1 MLKCFSG
8 ISERIN
14 SVSLDFSAPGLL
26 NVRNQWAMKGC
37 QVIRRRRPGV
47 TGLLAACFVLSLG
60 CVGAAAP
67 LPPYHAKAAATGTAT
82 AAGTVT
88 PTVHCTL
95 PAGQGEATGPQEMNV
110 ELSPAVV
117 APGGKVH
124 ARVTLGASPATS
136 AIALDDVPTIPSLD
150 LAMSGG
156 ATGTVTVRGA
166 EFTMDVPA
174 GEPIEIPAY
183 EGDFLVPVDASGEI
197 SLAPVRTLTQT
208 KVLGSVFE
216 TPCDVVGDVGS
227 VGTVTAEGTASE
239 PATLTAPADPVRP
252 STAVKLRGSRWT
264 PDATPVPSL
273 CAVGG
278 GGCDPLKFTSNSL
291 RIDSYGTLT
300 GTATL
305 GEAGAVPDGGY
316 EVKVNDG
323 TKEATAPLTVKAV
336 AAGNR
341 EISLSSDSGPVGSV
355 VTVSG
360 RNYNP
365 DRWINIIGL
374 DAAGTGLDDSAVYVK
389 SGADGT
395 FAVEFTVISDAVAAV
410 QADEGN
416 DPATVRTVP
425 FRVTTEG
432 GGDDGGTA
440 EQRLTTEVRA
450 GTLAM
455 TQAGDTVDFGTTVLG
470 TDSGAQR
477 ARLNRVEVEDARGVN
492 SGWSLTAT
500 LTGFRSADG
509 NTIPADAVRWTPACA
524 AKDGSVG
531 TPVAGSPAAL
541 GSGAA
546 SLCRMNPDGSRPFT
560 GGKFDADADLTL
572 TVPEFTRPGDYSA
585 TLTLTL
591 L

>member
-1 MLKCFSG
+1 M
-8 ISERIN
+8 
-14 SVSLDFSAPGLL
+14 
-26 NVRNQWAMKGC
+26 
-37 QVIRRRRPGV
+37 

-60 CVGAAAP
+60 CVGATAAP
-67 LPPYHAKAAATGTAT
+67 SPPDPAA

-88 PTVHCTL
+88 PDVHCVL
-95 PAGQGEATGPQEMNV
+95 PAGQGEATGPQEMTV

-117 APGGKVH
+117 EPGGKVH
-124 ARVTLGASPATS
+124 ATVTLGPSPATS
-136 AIALDDVPTIPSLD
+136 AIELKDVPTIPSLD

-166 EFTMDVPA
+166 EFSMDVPA
-174 GEPIEIPAY
+174 ETHIEIPTY
-183 EGDFLVPVDASGEI
+183 EGDFLVPADASGEI
-197 SLAPVRTLTQT
+197 SFAPIRTLTQT
-208 KVLGSVFE
+208 KVFGSVFE
-216 TPCDVVGDVGS
+216 TPCDVVDGGGS
-227 VGTVTAEGTASE
+227 IGTVTAEGSASE

-252 STAVKLRGSRWT
+252 NTAVKLGGSGWT
-264 PDATPVPSL
+264 PDAAPVPSL

-278 GGCDPLKFTSNSL
+278 GGCDPLKFTAHTL

-305 GEAGAVPDGGY
+305 GEAGAVPDGSY

-323 TKEATAPLTVKAV
+323 TKEATAPLTVEAV

-341 EISLSSDSGPVGSV
+341 EITLSSDSGPVGSV
-355 VTVSG
+355 ITVSG

-365 DRWINIIGL
+365 DRWINVIGL
-374 DAAGTGLDDSAVYVK
+374 DASGTTLDDSAVYAK

-416 DPATVRTVP
+416 DPATVRTAP
-425 FRVTTEG
+425 FTVITG
-432 GGDDGGTA
+432 GGGGGSTA
-440 EQRLTTEVRA
+440 EQQVSTQVRA
-450 GTLAM
+450 GTLSM
-455 TQAGDTVDFGTTVLG
+455 TQDGDTVDFGTTVLG
-470 TDSGAQR
+470 EGSGVQR
-477 ARLNRVEVEDARGVN
+477 AHLNRVEVQDARGVN

-500 LTGFRSADG
+500 LTGFTSADG
-509 NTIPADAVRWTPACA
+509 STIPAGAVRWAPACTA
-524 AKDGSVG
+524 QDGSVG
-531 TPVAGSPAAL
+531 APVAGSPTVL
-541 GSGAA
+541 GSEAA

-560 GGKFDADADLTL
+560 GGKFDAEAGLAL

>member
-1 MLKCFSG
+1 M
-8 ISERIN
+8 
-14 SVSLDFSAPGLL
+14 
-26 NVRNQWAMKGC
+26 
-37 QVIRRRRPGV
+37 

-67 LPPYHAKAAATGTAT
+67 LPPHLATSA
-82 AAGTVT
+82 AAGTVA

-95 PAGQGEATGPQEMNV
+95 PAGQGEATGPQEMTV

-124 ARVTLGASPATS
+124 AKVTLGASPATS
-136 AIALDDVPTIPSLD
+136 AIALEDVPTIPSLD

-174 GEPIEIPAY
+174 GEPIEIPEY

-227 VGTVTAEGTASE
+227 VGTVTAEGSASE

-252 STAVKLRGSRWT
+252 NTAVKLRGSQWT
-264 PDATPVPSL
+264 PGASPVPSL
-273 CAVGG
+273 CSVGG
-278 GGCDPLKFTSNSL
+278 GGCDPLKFVSHTL

-305 GEAGAVPDGGY
+305 GEAGAVPDGRY

-365 DRWINIIGL
+365 DRWINVIGL

-389 SGADGT
+389 SGPDGT
-395 FAVEFTVISDAVAAV
+395 FAVEFTVISDAVVAV

-416 DPATVRTVP
+416 DPATVRTAP
-425 FRVTTEG
+425 FTVTTEG
-432 GGDDGGTA
+432 GGGGGES

-450 GTLAM
+450 GTLSM

-470 TDSGAQR
+470 TDTGVQK

-509 NTIPADAVRWTPACA
+509 HTIPADAVRWTPACTA
-524 AKDGSVG
+524 QSGSVG
-531 TPVAGSPAAL
+531 APVAGSPAAL
-541 GSGAA
+541 GSEAA

-560 GGKFDADADLTL
+560 GGRFDADAGLSL